1 MYKRQGVSFPSFKNV
16 AETFG
21 YKYRLCQ
28 TNGEVEESIKWL
40 NSIEERALL
49 EIEQRFDDPVTPKLM
64 SRLDENGKM
73 QTPALQDMYPFIEKE
88 ELEQLMIGTK
98 EEENN

>member
-1 MYKRQGVSFPSFKNV
+1 MMYKN
-16 AETFG
+16 
-21 YKYRLCQ
+21 
-28 TNGEVEESIKWL
+28 IKWL

>member
-1 MYKRQGVSFPSFKNV
+1 M
-16 AETFG
+16 
-21 YKYRLCQ
+21 
-28 TNGEVEESIKWL
+28 
-40 NSIEERALL
+40 
-49 EIEQRFDDPVTPKLM
+49 TPKLM